1 MKHPARLLEKFFR
14 GECSEAEK
22 QAVADYFAEHPEALQ
37 PWLTEES
44 WHSFHPEDT
53 LSTDVS
59 HKMLTV
65 IEKGTW
71 QKKKIKTIYYKWIAA
86 AVLGAVV
93 TGFVWNRYHYQ
104 QAMPVAA
111 VTPVTHAATVQDTYV
126 QQANHTRKMMSVRL
140 KDGSQADLEPGS
152 QIKYLSSFAVT
163 GREIFLTGEAVF
175 KVAPD
180 KNKPFTVH
188 TGNLAT
194 TALGTV
200 FKITAWNA
208 AKGPIRVQLISGK
221 VRVQPDSMA
230 GMKGLKTTYL
240 LPGED
245 LSFDPVK
252 MTAVVHK
259 TGNAPIKQ
267 VTAKPAKEIFTFNN
281 EPLANIFRLMSEKYR
296 LTIQYQEGTLTD
308 MSFTG
313 TFDSSKESLTDFLST
328 IATLNNLTI
337 KQTNNTIYITP

>member
-1 MKHPARLLEKFFR
+1 MTHPATLLEKFFR
-14 GECSEAEK
+14 GECNDAEK
-22 QAVADYFAEHPEALQ
+22 QAVTAYFAEHPEALQ
-37 PWLTEES
+37 PWLTEDS
-44 WHSFHPEDT
+44 WHSFHPEHT
-53 LSTDVS
+53 LSTEVS
-59 HKMLTV
+59 DKMLAV

-71 QKKKIKTIYYKWIAA
+71 QKKKVKTIYYKWIAA

-104 QAMPVAA
+104 PAKPIAV
-111 VTPVTHAATVQDTYV
+111 VTPVTHAVTAQDTYV
-126 QQANHTRKMMSVRL
+126 QQANHTRKIMTVRL
-140 KDGSQADLEPGS
+140 KDGSLAELAPGS
-152 QIKYLSSFAVT
+152 RLKYLSSFAVA

-188 TGNLAT
+188 AGNLAT

-208 AKGPIRVQLISGK
+208 AKEPIRVQLISGK
-221 VRVQPDSMA
+221 VRVQPDSLA
-230 GMKGLKTTYL
+230 GGKGLKTTYL

-245 LSFDPVK
+245 LAFDPVK

-259 TGNAPIKQ
+259 TGGAPAKQ
-267 VTAKPAKEIFTFNN
+267 VTTKPEKEIFTFNN
-281 EPLANIFRLMSEKYR
+281 EPLANIFRLMSEKYH
-296 LTIQYQEGTLTD
+296 LTIHCQEGTLTD

-328 IATLNNLTI
+328 IATLNNLTM
-337 KQTNNTIYITP
+337 KQTNNIIYIIP